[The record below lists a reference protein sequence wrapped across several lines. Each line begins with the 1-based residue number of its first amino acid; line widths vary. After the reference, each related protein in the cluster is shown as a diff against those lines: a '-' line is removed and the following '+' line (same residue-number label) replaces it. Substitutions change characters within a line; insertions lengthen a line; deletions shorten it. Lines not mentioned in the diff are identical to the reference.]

1 DFWTGVAE
9 EDLLAAQILADPE
22 RVAVYDRAGEAHTDG
37 MRALADAYGIRRMA
51 TALRLREGRSASR
64 FLSAYRGGAARA
76 WSRSEREFLRCAVD
90 QISPAAQ
97 AARRWGEAPDDD
109 AATLLVGRDGVA
121 ILGLD
126 RARRRFGDLW
136 SKSAGDRLPR
146 PLSDYVDAPGE
157 HLLIDSGLVSICE
170 NAGSADGLALRKLTL
185 RPMRKFD
192 LLTPRER
199 QVARRLAEG
208 ESHKETARALGVSPS
223 TIRNQTR
230 SIYDKLGVENRASLA
245 QAVPPAA

>member
-1 DFWTGVAE
+1 
-9 EDLLAAQILADPE
+9 
-22 RVAVYDRAGEAHTDG
+22 
-37 MRALADAYGIRRMA
+37 
-51 TALRLREGRSASR
+51 
-64 FLSAYRGGAARA
+64 
-76 WSRSEREFLRCAVD
+76 
-90 QISPAAQ
+90 
-97 AARRWGEAPDDD
+97 
-109 AATLLVGRDGVA
+109 
-121 ILGLD
+121 
-126 RARRRFGDLW
+126 
-136 SKSAGDRLPR
+136 
-146 PLSDYVDAPGE
+146 
-157 HLLIDSGLVSICE
+157 
-170 NAGSADGLALRKLTL
+170 TL